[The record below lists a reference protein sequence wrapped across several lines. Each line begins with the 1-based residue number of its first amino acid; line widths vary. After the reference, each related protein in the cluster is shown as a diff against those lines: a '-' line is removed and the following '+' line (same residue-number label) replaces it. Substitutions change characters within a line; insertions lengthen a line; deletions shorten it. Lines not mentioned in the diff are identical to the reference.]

1 VRISSS
7 VLPKQG
13 IYEEAVVK
21 LSVLSVV
28 LFLLLS
34 VLSMAQVKPP
44 TSARPI
50 QKGAAKGQTKIQG
63 QNLKAAVNGSLNPPI
78 NGHSVTLSCTPSI
91 SGGVTGY
98 NFYSGATKGAESST
112 PLNSTPTSTCSWIDG
127 TVIGTN
133 TYWYVAKAY
142 CPTCSPQL
150 SVASNEIGPEV
161 IPADAA
167 PAPPTG
173 LSVGTISNNT
183 VPLFWN
189 APLPQ
194 NGYDVVA
201 TEIFR
206 GTSPTLPSPPRIA
219 TVPGWIHSFT
229 DEAGCGGIQAV
240 CYYEAR
246 NYSLFQDNG
255 FMLSLPSNIVKVTM
269 P

>member
-1 VRISSS
+1 
-7 VLPKQG
+7 
-13 IYEEAVVK
+13 VK
-21 LSVLSVV
+21 R
-28 LFLLLS
+28 FLLS
-34 VLSMAQVKPP
+34 VALFLSSSMLSMAQAKPATP
-44 TSARPI
+44 AKPI
-50 QKGAAKGQTKIQG
+50 QKGAAKNQIKIPG
-63 QNLKAAVNGSLNPPI
+63 QNLKAAVTGSMNPAI
-78 NGHSVTLSCTPSI
+78 NGHSVSLTCTPST
-91 SGGVTGY
+91 SPGVTGY
-98 NFYSGATKGAESST
+98 NFYQGATKGAESAT
-112 PLNSTPTSTCSWIDG
+112 PLNVTPASTCSWIDG

-133 TYWYVAKAY
+133 TYWYIAKAY

-150 SVASNEIGPEV
+150 SIASNEIGPEV

-189 APLPQ
+189 APLAQ
-194 NGYDVVA
+194 SGYDVVA

-206 GTSPTLPSPPRIA
+206 GTGPTLPNPPRIA
-219 TVPGWIHSFT
+219 TVPGWIHNFT
-229 DEAGCGGIQAV
+229 DAVGCGGTRAV